1 MRKLAMKQLKTK
13 LQNRASAFGRK
24 AAAVSALSLGVVG
37 VSMADVPASA
47 TTALTTAGTDTN
59 TIGWAVFAV
68 LVAAAAFKYMR
79 RAL

>member
-1 MRKLAMKQLKTK
+1 MNQVKTR
-13 LQNRASAFGRK
+13 LQNRASVFAQK
-24 AAAVSALSLGVVG
+24 AAAIGALTLGAAG
-37 VSMADVPASA
+37 VAMAAVPADA
-47 TTALTTAGTDTN
+47 TKALTTAGDDTN

>member
-1 MRKLAMKQLKTK
+1 MNQLKGHLK
-13 LQNRASAFGRK
+13 NSASAFGRK
-24 AAAVSALSLGVVG
+24 AAAVATLTLGTAGVV
-37 VSMADVPASA
+37 MAAVPADA
-47 TTALTTAGTDTN
+47 TKALTTAGEDTS

>member
-1 MRKLAMKQLKTK
+1 MQHLKTQ
-13 LQNRASAFGRK
+13 LQNGASAFGRK
-24 AAAVSALSLGVVG
+24 AAAVGALSLGIVG
-37 VSMADVPASA
+37 VSMADVPVSA

>member
-1 MRKLAMKQLKTK
+1 MKQLKTH
-13 LQNRASAFGRK
+13 LQHHASAYGRR
-24 AAAVSALSLGVVG
+24 ARQLVVG
-37 VSMADVPASA
+37 AGALVIGSAAFADVPASA

>member
-1 MRKLAMKQLKTK
+1 MNQKLHSL
-13 LQNRASAFGRK
+13 LRRSVGK
-24 AAAVSALSLGVVG
+24 ATAAVGAVAASVG
-37 VSMADVPASA
+37 TAVFAEVPAAA

-68 LVAAAAFKYMR
+68 LVGAAAFKYMR

>member
-1 MRKLAMKQLKTK
+1 MNQLKAH
-13 LQNRASAFGRK
+13 LQNSASAFGRK
-24 AAAVSALSLGVVG
+24 AAAVSALTIGAVG
-37 VSMADVPASA
+37 VAMADVPAAA
-47 TTALTTAGTDTN
+47 TTALTTAGDDTN

>member
-1 MRKLAMKQLKTK
+1 MKQLKTH
-13 LQNRASAFGRK
+13 LQNSASTFGRK
-24 AAAVSALSLGVVG
+24 AAAVGALTLGAAG
-37 VSMADVPASA
+37 AAMAAVPADA
-47 TTALTTAGTDTN
+47 TAALTTAGDDTN

>member
-1 MRKLAMKQLKTK
+1 MKNMKYVRGTLV
-13 LQNRASAFGRK
+13 AAI
-24 AAAVSALSLGVVG
+24 AAASGSVYA
-37 VSMADVPASA
+37 AVPAAA
-47 TTALTTAGTDTN
+47 TTALGEAGTDVG